1 LPLAEQVKLCL
12 FICQAASIH
21 AESPR

>member
-12 FICQAASIH
+12 LICQAADMH